1 MIKMKNKEVKN
12 VVVISDKNIMTS
24 EIIEESFDCAE
35 IYDCGR
41 FFIPAEICISEE
53 KIGWQKGK
61 KFYGL

>member
-53 KIGWQKGK
+53 KIGW
-61 KFYGL
+61 